1 MTARLHRDDE
11 VMVIV
16 GRDKGRRGKVQ
27 RVIADKG
34 KVLVEGVNMVKRHLR
49 AGAEGARQV
58 GIIDKEMPIHASKLM
73 PVCPSCDKPTRVSV
87 KTLDDGTKSRV
98 CKKCKGMFN

>member
-49 AGAEGARQV
+49 AGAEGARQA